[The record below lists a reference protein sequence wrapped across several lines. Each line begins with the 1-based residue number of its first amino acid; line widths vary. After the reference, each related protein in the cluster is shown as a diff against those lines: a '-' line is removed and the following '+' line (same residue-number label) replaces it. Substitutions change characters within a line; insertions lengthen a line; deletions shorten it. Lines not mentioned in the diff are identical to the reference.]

1 MKYDEPW
8 VSDMEAVKKGPY
20 VELPAFQGPLD
31 LLLHL
36 IQQNK
41 VDIYDVPIVL
51 IADQFIAT
59 VQQLEAFDLDITS
72 EFLVLAANLL
82 YLKSRSLLPR
92 PQKTQEELETEEEL
106 KQDLIERLVTYRTF
120 KNIALFLS
128 SKEVSSGSRYFREIN
143 IDEIISKIK
152 QPNPLTG
159 INLEDLFQTFQIV
172 LNRVESGEDI
182 HYIQTEEI
190 PVEVMVDDIMRRL
203 ILNPAGMKFTNLLRD
218 RSRVEIV
225 VAFVALLELLKE
237 GRIRAEQ
244 SSMANEIFIVP
255 TSKAW
260 DLITQGSL

>member
-1 MKYDEPW
+1 
-8 VSDMEAVKKGPY
+8 METTKKGPH

-41 VDIYDVPIVL
+41 VDIYDIPIVL

-59 VQQLEAFDLDITS
+59 VQQMEAFDLDITS

-92 PQKTQEELETEEEL
+92 PQKTQEELEIEEEL
-106 KQDLIERLVTYRTF
+106 KQDLIDRLVTYRAF
-120 KNIALFLS
+120 KSIALFLN
-128 SKEVSSGSRYFREIN
+128 SKEISSGSRYFREVN
-143 IDEIISKIK
+143 IDEIISKMN

-159 INLEDLFQTFQIV
+159 IKLDDLLQTFQIV
-172 LNRVESGEDI
+172 LARVDSGEDI

-190 PVEVMVDDIMRRL
+190 PVEIMIDDIMRRL
-203 ILNPAGMKFTNLLRD
+203 ILNPSGMKFTHLLRY
-218 RSRVEIV
+218 RTRVEIV
-225 VAFVALLELLKE
+225 VAFVALLELLKD

-244 SSMANEIFIVP
+244 SAMANEIFIVP

-260 DLITQGSL
+260 DLITQGHVNDKESV

>member
-1 MKYDEPW
+1 
-8 VSDMEAVKKGPY
+8 MEAVKKGPY

-41 VDIYDVPIVL
+41 VDIYDIPIVI

-59 VQQLEAFDLDITS
+59 VRQMEAFDLDIAS
-72 EFLVLAANLL
+72 EFLVLAATLL

-92 PQKTQEELETEEEL
+92 PQKTQEEIEHEEEL
-106 KQDLIERLVTYRTF
+106 KQDLVERLIAYRAF
-120 KNIALFLS
+120 KEIAAFLNT
-128 SKEVSSGSRYFREIN
+128 KEISSGNRYFREIDPN
-143 IDEIISKIK
+143 EIIAMMK

-159 INLEDLFQTFQIV
+159 IVLDDLLTAFQTV
-172 LNRVESGEDI
+172 LSRVEEGDDI

-190 PVEVMVDDIMRRL
+190 PVEMMLDDIMRRL
-203 ILNPAGMKFTNLLRD
+203 MINPAGMKFSQLLRY

-237 GRIRAEQ
+237 GRVRAEQ
-244 SSMANEIFIVP
+244 SSPSHDIFLVP
-255 TSKAW
+255 TAKAW
-260 DLITQGSL
+260 DYINEESV